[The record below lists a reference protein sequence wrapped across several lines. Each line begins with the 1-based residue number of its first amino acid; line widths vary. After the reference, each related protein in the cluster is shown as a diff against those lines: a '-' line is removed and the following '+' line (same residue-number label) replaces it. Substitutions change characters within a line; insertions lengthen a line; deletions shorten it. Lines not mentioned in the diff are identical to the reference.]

1 MEIRRN
7 EATINRPEGDRVLDA
22 PYVYV
27 DIPDYIE
34 QLKDE
39 KQWKD
44 ADRNAITVY
53 KSEHVT
59 IVVSVLRE
67 DAEIVNKAIDEV
79 MTVQVLKGKVRIT
92 TPDGD
97 FDGEKRQ
104 MLIVRPGVEHSVKAE
119 SKAYLLL
126 TTYKAH

>member
-1 MEIRRN
+1 MEIKRN

-22 PYVYV
+22 PYVYI
-27 DIPDYIE
+27 DIPDYID

-44 ADRNAITVY
+44 TDRNAITVY
-53 KSEHVT
+53 KSDQLT
-59 IVVSVLRE
+59 IVVCALRE
-67 DAEIVNKAIDEV
+67 DAEIINKAVDEII
-79 MTVQVLKGKVRIT
+79 TIQVLKGEVRIT

-104 MLIVRPGVEHSVKAE
+104 MIVVRPGVEHTVKAE
-119 SKAYLLL
+119 AKSYLLL
-126 TTYKAH
+126 TTYKC